1 MGSRGAS
8 SRSSSNNEIVN
19 ELRQYVSVNGE
30 STIKNISKRAKA
42 DVQETK
48 NKIVQLEKKISSINT
63 GNKKKE
69 TLRKE
74 LARQKL
80 YLKNEQARLDA
91 VKELGWL

>member
-19 ELRQYVSVNGE
+19 EFKHYVRVNGE
-30 STIKNISKRAKA
+30 NTIKYIAKRVKT

-48 NKIVQLEKKISSINT
+48 NKIAQLEKKISSRNT
-63 GNKKKE
+63 GIKKKE

>member
-48 NKIVQLEKKISSINT
+48 NKIVQLEKKISSKNT